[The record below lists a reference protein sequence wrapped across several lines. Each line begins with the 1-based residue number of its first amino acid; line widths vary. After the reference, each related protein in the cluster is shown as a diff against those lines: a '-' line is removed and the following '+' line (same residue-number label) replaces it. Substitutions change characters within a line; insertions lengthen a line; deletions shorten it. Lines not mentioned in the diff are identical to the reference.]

1 MTNTTKN
8 TIDKIPMPEEI
19 LNAVKKYFET
29 PVQKLFVGDNAVKPS
44 LYAKYGI
51 DPDKP
56 TPLYVLMDEL
66 IKDNEQTEQAIS
78 AEDPSM
84 LPSRNVM
91 YMLMYI
97 SRSLPEAAPEFFS
110 LKVMDF
116 FAYMCSR
123 ADRMKYEDI
132 YSAVLMVAHYNYSQ
146 FLDSQEKPPEIT
158 PDMDFKT
165 LFSIAF
171 SSYELGCLLRNSSK
185 KNSTIIL
192 DSANSIMVTL
202 TLNIYSAL
210 FNRTDSGISVKPEF
224 LVNTSY

>member
-29 PVQKLFVGDNAVKPS
+29 PVQKLFVGENAVKPS

-66 IKDNEQTEQAIS
+66 IKDNEQTEQAIL
-78 AEDPSM
+78 ANDPG
-84 LPSRNVM
+84 LFPSRKII

-110 LKVMDF
+110 LKLRDF
-116 FAYMCSR
+116 FAYMCSCV
-123 ADRMKYEDI
+123 DRKHYEDI
-132 YSAVLMVAHYNYSQ
+132 YVAVLMVAQYNYSK
-146 FLDSQEKPPEIT
+146 FLDSQDKPPEIT

-165 LFSIAF
+165 IFSIAF
-171 SSYELGCLLRNSSK
+171 SSYELGCLLKSS
-185 KNSTIIL
+185 SEEESAIIL
-192 DSANSIMVTL
+192 DSANSLMVTL

-224 LVNTSY
+224 LVNTSN